1 MKVAV
6 LSESSADE
14 AAVRLLVEA
23 VLGIQTTSA
32 EPLTLRSRGWPAVR
46 DVLPA
51 VIRHLH
57 FQTDVEGLVVVA
69 DSDRSVI
76 HTMQH
81 DMHEGGQP
89 GCRVCELRNVH
100 LLTSRRMAE
109 RVGQAPLK
117 VAIGVAVPAVE
128 GWYAR
133 GVVPQVNEAA
143 WSRALQSGQFPYTK
157 VSLKERVYG
166 TPRPSILLETER
178 AKEAA
183 NRLANDIDGLEA
195 DFPGGF
201 GALAADLRR
210 WL

>member
-1 MKVAV
+1 M
-6 LSESSADE
+6 
-14 AAVRLLVEA
+14 
-23 VLGIQTTSA
+23 
-32 EPLTLRSRGWPAVR
+32 R

-51 VIRHLH
+51 IIRHLH

-69 DSDRSVI
+69 DSDRSVT
-76 HTMQH
+76 HTTQH
-81 DMHEGGQP
+81 DRVEGGQA

-100 LLTSRRMAE
+100 ELIRSRLAE
-109 RVGQAPLK
+109 RVGRASLK

-133 GVVPQVNEAA
+133 GVVPHVNEAA

-157 VSLKERVYG
+157 VSLKKTVYG
-166 TPRPSILLETER
+166 TRRPSILLEIER
-178 AKEAA
+178 AVEAA
-183 NRLANDIDGLEA
+183 SRLANHIDGLEA

-210 WL
+210 WRL

>member
-23 VLGIQTTSA
+23 VLGLQTTSI

-57 FQTDVEGLVVVA
+57 FHTDVEGLVVVA
-69 DSDRSVI
+69 DSDRSAI
-76 HTMQH
+76 HTAQH
-81 DMHEGGQP
+81 DMVEEGQP

-100 LLTSRRMAE
+100 LLTRRRMAE
-109 RVGQAPLK
+109 RVGRAPLK

-133 GVVPQVNEAA
+133 GVVPHVNEAA
-143 WSRALQSGQFPYTK
+143 WSRALQSGQFPYTNA
-157 VSLKERVYG
+157 SLKKTVYG
-166 TPRPSILLETER
+166 TERPSISLETAR
-178 AKEAA
+178 AVEAA

-201 GALAADLRR
+201 GALATDLRR

>member
-23 VLGIQTTSA
+23 VLGSQTTSP

-51 VIRHLH
+51 IIRHLH

-69 DSDRSVI
+69 DSDRSVV
-76 HTMQH
+76 HTVQH
-81 DMHEGGQP
+81 DMVEGGEP
-89 GCRVCELRNVH
+89 RCRVCELRSVH
-100 LLTSRRMAE
+100 ALIRGRLAE
-109 RVGQAPLK
+109 RVGRGALK
-117 VAIGVAVPAVE
+117 VAFGVAVPAVE

-133 GVVPQVNEAA
+133 GVVPHVNEAA

-157 VSLKERVYG
+157 VSLKETVYG
-166 TPRPSILLETER
+166 TARPSILLETER
-178 AKEAA
+178 AVAAA
-183 NRLANDIDGLEA
+183 NRLANDIGGLEA